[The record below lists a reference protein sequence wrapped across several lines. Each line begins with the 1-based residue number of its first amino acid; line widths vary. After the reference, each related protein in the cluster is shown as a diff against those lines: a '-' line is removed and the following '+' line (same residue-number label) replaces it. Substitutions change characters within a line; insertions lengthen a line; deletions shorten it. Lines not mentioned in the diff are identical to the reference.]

1 MAFRVSDILGDL
13 KEVLGSCSESQ
24 LFRMITDSVS
34 ILANSGEFDPNDP
47 VVNTASEYMY
57 QMATIS
63 YHVLHSTVTVVLDEP
78 AEYEGVT
85 YEAGPHEFAVD
96 GRYYAD
102 FDRNNPIEGPARGM
116 AWSPTALGLIGQ
128 LGVGTVTAS
137 TLQMSLG
144 LVAAFAAVGAALLVV
159 GIGLVWV
166 TRAETVKVPAAKPV
180 IVATPA

>member
-1 MAFRVSDILGDL
+1 MPAASAGKGSAPSTPASYCERLQPLLTQAVSSARIG
-13 KEVLGSCSESQ
+13 
-24 LFRMITDSVS
+24 T
-34 ILANSGEFDPNDP
+34 
-47 VVNTASEYMY
+47 
-57 QMATIS
+57 QMACLDIPGITE
-63 YHVLHSTVTVVLDEP
+63 LGRFGAPGAAEEGTLADCFDEP